1 MRKDIQNR
9 SVYYSDREPVDGD
22 RTFDLIVRDT
32 ERNLHSHSSNTTAA
46 SLERNTSTCSDT
58 RGAEGGDLVLNNVRL
73 NLDSQMYPGAG
84 EAEKPPKNVNLNNV
98 RCDAGP
104 SQEPFPDDPWFHD
117 VNFYLKD
124 GDCDKS
130 NLNPRYHQ
138 AKVAKADL
146 DVMIRNILEDDDC
159 KEKDDDQ
166 DDKDSVHNLKLS
178 LSKKNNLS

>member
-1 MRKDIQNR
+1 MGSQ
-9 SVYYSDREPVDGD
+9 EP
-22 RTFDLIVRDT
+22 I
-32 ERNLHSHSSNTTAA
+32 
-46 SLERNTSTCSDT
+46 
-58 RGAEGGDLVLNNVRL
+58 RG
-73 NLDSQMYPGAG
+73 QYPGH
-84 EAEKPPKNVNLNNV
+84 VITL
-98 RCDAGP
+98 DQ
-104 SQEPFPDDPWFHD
+104 SEPFPDDPWFHD